1 MDEKQMTKSKRA
13 YIALGSNIG
22 DREGTLHEAI
32 SRLNEFEG
40 ITVLRCSNLY
50 ETEPVGYLDQDL
62 FLNMVIAIS
71 CELLPEQLLAAML
84 SLELELGRQ
93 RLIVNGPRTIDLDLL
108 WVEGTV
114 MDTPQLI
121 LPHPRMFERA
131 FVLVPLTDVVEQ
143 DESDPF
149 YLHLRHTL
157 VDLKGKEGVTF
168 WKICN
173 WPSEFVR
180 SEN

>member
-1 MDEKQMTKSKRA
+1 MNVDQMIKSKRA

-22 DREGTLHEAI
+22 DREDTLLQAI
-32 SRLNEFEG
+32 SRLHELDG
-40 ITVLRCSNLY
+40 ILVLRCSNLY
-50 ETEPVGYLDQDL
+50 ETEPVGYLEQDL

-71 CELLPEQLLAAML
+71 CEIRAEQLLAAML
-84 SLELELGRQ
+84 SLELELGRE

-131 FVLVPLTDVVEQ
+131 FVLVPLSDVVEQ
-143 DESDPF
+143 EESDSL
-149 YLHLRHTL
+149 YSQLQHTL
-157 VDLKGKEGVTF
+157 VDLKGKEGVIF
-168 WKICN
+168 WKTCN
-173 WPSEFVR
+173 WHSVFAPSE
-180 SEN
+180 N

>member
-1 MDEKQMTKSKRA
+1 MNEKQMTTLRRA

-22 DREGTLHEAI
+22 EREETLRQAI
-32 SRLNEFEG
+32 ANLDKLEG
-40 ITVLRCSNLY
+40 ITVLGCSNLY
-50 ETEPVGYLDQDL
+50 ETEPVGYLEQDL
-62 FLNMVIAIS
+62 FLNMVIEIS
-71 CELLPEQLLAAML
+71 CELPPEQLLAEML
-84 SLELELGRQ
+84 SLELELGRK

-114 MDTPQLI
+114 MDTPQLT

-131 FVLVPLTDVVEQ
+131 FVLVPLSDVVEQ
-143 DESDPF
+143 DESDPL
-149 YLHLRHTL
+149 YIQLQHRL

-168 WKICN
+168 WKTYN
-173 WPSEFVR
+173 WHSASAL

>member
-1 MDEKQMTKSKRA
+1 MNEKQMKKSQRA

-22 DREGTLHEAI
+22 EREETLRQAIARLHE
-32 SRLNEFEG
+32 LEG
-40 ITVLRCSNLY
+40 VTVLRCSNLY
-50 ETEPVGYLDQDL
+50 ETAPVGYLEQDL

-71 CELLPEQLLAAML
+71 CELTPEQLLAEML
-84 SLELELGRQ
+84 SLELELGRK

-121 LPHPRMFERA
+121 LPHPRMFGRA
-131 FVLVPLTDVVEQ
+131 FVLVPLSDVVEQ
-143 DESDPF
+143 DDLDPL
-149 YLHLRHTL
+149 YIQLQHTL

-168 WKICN
+168 WKTCN
-173 WPSEFVR
+173 WHSVFVPSE
-180 SEN
+180 N

>member
-1 MDEKQMTKSKRA
+1 MTNKQTVRSSQA

-22 DREGTLHEAI
+22 DREVTLLQAI
-32 SRLNEFEG
+32 SRLDQLEG
-40 ITVLRCSNLY
+40 VKVLRSSNLY

-62 FLNMVIAIS
+62 FLNMVITVS
-71 CELLPEQLLAAML
+71 SELKPEDLLDAML

-108 WVEGTV
+108 WVEGIV
-114 MDTPQLI
+114 MDTPHLI

-131 FVLVPLTDVVEQ
+131 FVLVPLSDVVEKN
-143 DESDPF
+143 EADPL
-149 YLHLRHTL
+149 YTQLKLAL
-157 VDLKGKEGVTF
+157 AELKGKEGITF
-168 WKICN
+168 WKTCN
-173 WPSEFVR
+173 WRSVSAL

>member
-1 MDEKQMTKSKRA
+1 MTNKETVQSLQA

-22 DREGTLHEAI
+22 DREATLLQAI
-32 SRLNEFEG
+32 SRLDQLEG
-40 ITVLRCSNLY
+40 VKVLRCSNLY
-50 ETEPVGYLDQDL
+50 ETEPVGYLDQDQ
-62 FLNMVIAIS
+62 FLNMVIAVS
-71 CELLPEQLLAAML
+71 SELKPENLLHAML

-114 MDTPQLI
+114 MDTPDLI

-131 FVLVPLTDVVEQ
+131 FVLVPLSDVVEKN
-143 DESDPF
+143 ELDPL
-149 YLHLRHTL
+149 YTQLQLAL
-157 VDLKGKEGVTF
+157 ADLKGKEGVTF
-168 WKICN
+168 WKTCN
-173 WPSEFVR
+173 WRNESAL